1 MKNGAK
7 LFYAI
12 GFVFNVLS
20 IIIIAVLLGIF
31 GFSYSQ
37 PGLLEQVATEIG
49 VTTEFIKE
57 AILAFIILLA
67 IGIVIELIITFV
79 VVWARRN
86 LIKNTGRVS
95 PHVILLILGIVGL
108 NIFYLLGGIFG
119 MTAASN
125 DSEDEDIDN
134 EQ

>member
-37 PGLLEQVATEIG
+37 PELLEQMATEIG
-49 VTTEFIKE
+49 VTAEFIKE

-67 IGIVIELIITFV
+67 IGVAIEFIITFV

-86 LIKNTGRVS
+86 LIRNTGRVS

-125 DSEDEDIDN
+125 DSEDEDVDN